1 VEDVGCSVHR
11 YDPRLWRLWSLPKG
25 VLAYV
30 WAVDAAAVLAVVAGV
45 WLTPV
50 TPRDWMWFAVLTIAA
65 VIHLEAAQGIERIR
79 EIAAEGSPY
88 THMQSVWFFAGVLL
102 LPLPLLTALICV
114 SFTHEWFRVF
124 RRRAL
129 VYRKVFTAATV
140 VLAVAAASLVLAALY
155 PDAGG
160 APYAEVMTGPVGAIA
175 VVLAGLLYRLVNYA
189 LVVGAIVATNPDQPA
204 RKALGDPSDQLII
217 AASVGLGYGITVV
230 MLARPWSTPLLLV
243 TVLALHM
250 GLLLPQFRAASR
262 TDSKTGL
269 VDPGWWETMAR
280 QELERARRL
289 GSTVGMLML
298 DIDLFK
304 LINDRYGHLA
314 GDAVLRAV
322 ADTVRHT
329 VRGYDVVGR
338 WGGEEFA
345 VLLPGVSTDDIEVS
359 AERVRAAV
367 SVLKVTTLDRDN
379 STVTIE
385 GLSVSIGAG
394 VYPDTARELSPLL
407 LAIDQALYQAK
418 DAGRNRSVL
427 SSVASSHLREAKG
440 A

>member
-1 VEDVGCSVHR
+1 MHR

-30 WAVDAAAVLAVVAGV
+30 WAVDAAAVLAAVAGI

-50 TPRDWMWFAVLTIAA
+50 TGRDWIWFTVLTVAA

-124 RRRAL
+124 RKRAL
-129 VYRKVFTAATV
+129 VHRKVFTAATV

-155 PDAGG
+155 PNAGG
-160 APYAEVMTGPVGAIA
+160 LPYAEVMTGPLGAIA
-175 VVLAGLLYRLVNYA
+175 VILAGLLYRLVNYA

-230 MLARPWSTPLLLV
+230 MLDRPWSTPLLLI

-289 GSTVGMLML
+289 GSTVGVLML

-314 GDAVLRAV
+314 GDAVLRSV
-322 ADTVRHT
+322 ADTVRHAL
-329 VRGYDVVGR
+329 RSYDVVGR

-345 VLLPGVSTDDIEVS
+345 VLLPGVTIDDIEVN

-379 STVTIE
+379 ATVTIE

-427 SSVASSHLREAKG
+427 STAGAPHLREAKG

>member
-1 VEDVGCSVHR
+1 MEDVGCSVHR